1 MVKHRLVVAMV
12 ASTLSAAIVVAPAFG
27 APDASGRAARTTIA
41 RSIDHI
47 GGFTPA
53 LADPRLAAM
62 VGKPNLGARDY
73 RFTPAEARRPTVLA
87 APALA
92 VRTKAEALVA
102 ESVPGASIKVAPIA
116 YSLGVSVGW
125 KKFGAGADVPRPEPT
140 IATRSSFDLA
150 ATTPAATRPTNRLRL
165 NVDQP
170 AVGAALPGTESVQP
184 MLDSTNAFRL
194 TRNVDLTAGTRL
206 KTEDYRLDRL
216 GNDRRDRQA
225 VYIGTALRF

>member
-1 MVKHRLVVAMV
+1 MIVTRRLIVAMM

-27 APDASGRAARTTIA
+27 APDASIRPVRAAMGH
-41 RSIDHI
+41 SLDHI

-62 VGKPNLGARDY
+62 VGKPSVGTRDY
-73 RFTPAEARRPTVLA
+73 HFTPAEARRPTVLA

-92 VRTKAEALVA
+92 VRTKVA
-102 ESVPGASIKVAPIA
+102 PLASESLPGAAVKVAPIA

-125 KKFGAGADVPRPEPT
+125 KKFGTGTEIARTEPT
-140 IATRSSFDLA
+140 LATRSSFDLA
-150 ATTPAATRPTNRLRL
+150 ATPAATRPTARLRL
-165 NVDQP
+165 NTEQP
-170 AVGAALPGTESVQP
+170 AVGAALPGTEAPRP

-194 TRNVDLTAGTRL
+194 TRNVDLTAGTRV
-206 KTEDYRLDRL
+206 KAQDYRLDRL
-216 GNDRRDRQA
+216 GDDSRDRQA